1 MDTARTD
8 DVFATV
14 RSSWDTA
21 RVERKLAKLTA
32 EKQSILARIREV
44 DEALAA
50 EEEKKRSAPQ
60 GYGRRRG
67 H

>member
-1 MDTARTD
+1 
-8 DVFATV
+8 V

-21 RVERKLAKLTA
+21 RVERKLQKLLD
-32 EKQSILARIREV
+32 EKTSILARIREV

-50 EEEKKRSAPQ
+50 EGDKKTGAPQ

-67 H
+67 PP